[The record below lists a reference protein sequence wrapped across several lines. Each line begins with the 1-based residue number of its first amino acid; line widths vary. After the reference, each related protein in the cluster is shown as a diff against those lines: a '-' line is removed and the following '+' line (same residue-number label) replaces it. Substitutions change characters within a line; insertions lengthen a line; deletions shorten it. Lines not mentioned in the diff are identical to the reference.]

1 MDQGC
6 AKILKTHF
14 ASAAKALSKD
24 CRFVVC
30 TEDES
35 EDKLADKIRN
45 ERGFD
50 MASASEE
57 TMVHYGVALSGQASS
72 AACYNP
78 VSFRK
83 AHFDKHIRGALH
95 SSVQPGAKALKIP
108 STWTFLIQDAGKSG
122 NHAQMLTAFTSNN
135 GKSKMLLSA
144 KKLDIIFSQK
154 SVQDRYQRVK
164 GFHNAFEKQTC
175 LVVTESALDLEVRNR
190 MFHEG
195 DNRSCNLYPVKLDSY
210 KQPCVWKASAAVKA
224 QVFGPSNIVGNP
236 SANYIPVEAA
246 EGEESYIDKFG
257 DEPIFFHNTPVKLA
271 REFLHCYKPQ
281 KKVIDLTGAD
291 GPFLLAC
298 AKERLACLAVCHT
311 QTHAD
316 LLEQFCVHQLFR
328 DMQDP
333 DDPKYS
339 SQLVAAINGHFEM
352 VTKKEE
358 EKGGALKDVGAN
370 ADKEGKS
377 TDPKGKKPRE
387 AQPGKSKKEGK
398 SKKGMLKKKK
408 KKKKGM
414 KEAKQKSEE
423 EADSDD
429 DSDDDTWGGDDSEP
443 SEEKAS

>member
-1 MDQGC
+1 M
-6 AKILKTHF
+6 
-14 ASAAKALSKD
+14 
-24 CRFVVC
+24 
-30 TEDES
+30 
-35 EDKLADKIRN
+35 
-45 ERGFD
+45 
-50 MASASEE
+50 
-57 TMVHYGVALSGQASS
+57 
-72 AACYNP
+72 
-78 VSFRK
+78 
-83 AHFDKHIRGALH
+83 
-95 SSVQPGAKALKIP
+95 
-108 STWTFLIQDAGKSG
+108 
-122 NHAQMLTAFTSNN
+122 
-135 GKSKMLLSA
+135 
-144 KKLDIIFSQK
+144 
-154 SVQDRYQRVK
+154 
-164 GFHNAFEKQTC
+164 
-175 LVVTESALDLEVRNR
+175 
-190 MFHEG
+190 
-195 DNRSCNLYPVKLDSY
+195 
-210 KQPCVWKASAAVKA
+210 
-224 QVFGPSNIVGNP
+224 
-236 SANYIPVEAA
+236 
-246 EGEESYIDKFG
+246 
-257 DEPIFFHNTPVKLA
+257 
-271 REFLHCYKPQ
+271 
-281 KKVIDLTGAD
+281 IDLTGAD

-398 SKKGMLKKKK
+398 SKKGVLKK

-443 SEEKAS
+443 SEEKTS